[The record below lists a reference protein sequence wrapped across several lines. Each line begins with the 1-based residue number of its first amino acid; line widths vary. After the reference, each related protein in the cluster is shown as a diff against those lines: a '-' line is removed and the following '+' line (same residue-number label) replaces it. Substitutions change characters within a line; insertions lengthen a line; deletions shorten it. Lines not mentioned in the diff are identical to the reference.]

1 MNIVHKDQYVSISF
15 IKENPLNK
23 QVSSL
28 FSEAQLIAEYFM
40 IEFQNVSYA
49 HSKGYGVN
57 NLNMTIEDGDFTFL
71 IGPTGSGKTTLM
83 RLIYFDLLPDTGLVK
98 VNGYMSSKVSQ
109 KMIAKARRS
118 IGMVFQDYKLL
129 GDRNLFDNVALPLH
143 VLGFRSGEIPDRV
156 DEALE
161 LVGLDKKAEHLPNEL
176 SGGEQQRACL
186 ARAIIKEPDVILAD
200 EPTGNLDPVASFE
213 LVRLLETIHE
223 TGTTILMA
231 SHNYNLIKG
240 RGRPIYEIKDGILR
254 VR

>member
-1 MNIVHKDQYVSISF
+1 
-15 IKENPLNK
+15 
-23 QVSSL
+23 
-28 FSEAQLIAEYFM
+28 M

-49 HSKGYGVN
+49 HQKGYGVS
-57 NLNMTIEDGDFTFL
+57 NLNMNIPEGEFAFL

-98 VNGYMSSKVSQ
+98 VNNFFSSKITRR
-109 KMIAKARRS
+109 KIPKARKS

-129 GDRNLFDNVALPLH
+129 KDRNLFENISLPLH
-143 VLGFRSGEIPDRV
+143 VLGFKGQEINNRV
-156 DEALE
+156 EEVLD
-161 LVGLDKKAEHLPNEL
+161 LVGLSGKEDHLSNEL

-200 EPTGNLDPVASFE
+200 EPTGNLDPGASFE
-213 LVRLLETIHE
+213 LVRLLETLHE

-240 RGRPIYEIKDGILR
+240 RGRPIYELKDGILR

>member
-1 MNIVHKDQYVSISF
+1 
-15 IKENPLNK
+15 
-23 QVSSL
+23 
-28 FSEAQLIAEYFM
+28 M

-49 HSKGYGVN
+49 YNKGYGVN
-57 NLNMTIEDGDFTFL
+57 NLNMSIDEGEFTFL

-98 VNGYMSSKVSQ
+98 INGYLSNKLSDRS
-109 KMIAKARRS
+109 ISKARKS

-129 GDRNLFDNVALPLH
+129 GDRNLFENVALPLH
-143 VLGFRSGEIPDRV
+143 VLGFKGGDIPGRV
-156 DEALE
+156 EDALE
-161 LVGLDKKAEHLPNEL
+161 LVGLDGKEHHLPGEL

-186 ARAIIKEPDVILAD
+186 ARAIIKEPEIILAD

-223 TGTTILMA
+223 MGTTILMA

-240 RGRPIYEIKDGILR
+240 RGRPIYELKDGILR

>member
-1 MNIVHKDQYVSISF
+1 
-15 IKENPLNK
+15 
-23 QVSSL
+23 
-28 FSEAQLIAEYFM
+28 M

-57 NLNMTIEDGDFTFL
+57 NLNMTIDDGDFTFL

-83 RLIYFDLLPDTGLVK
+83 RLIYFDILPDTGLVK
-98 VNGYMSSKVSQ
+98 VNGKLSTKMSHRK
-109 KMIAKARRS
+109 IANARKS

-129 GDRNLFDNVALPLH
+129 GDRSLFENIALPLH
-143 VLGFRSGEIPDRV
+143 VLGFSANDISTRV
-156 DEALE
+156 EEALE
-161 LVGLDKKAEHLPNEL
+161 LVGLEKKEKHLPSEL

-186 ARAIIKEPDVILAD
+186 ARAIIKEPDILLAD

-223 TGTTILMA
+223 MGTTILMA

-240 RGRPIYEIKDGILR
+240 RGRPIYELKDGVLR
-254 VR
+254 IR

>member
-1 MNIVHKDQYVSISF
+1 
-15 IKENPLNK
+15 
-23 QVSSL
+23 
-28 FSEAQLIAEYFM
+28 M

-49 HSKGYGVN
+49 YNKGYGVN
-57 NLNMTIEDGDFTFL
+57 NLNMSIDEGEFTFL

-98 VNGYMSSKVSQ
+98 INGYLSNKLTART
-109 KMIAKARRS
+109 IAKARTS

-129 GDRNLFDNVALPLH
+129 GDRNLFENIALPLH
-143 VLGFRSGEIPDRV
+143 VLGFKGGDIPGRV
-156 DEALE
+156 EEALE
-161 LVGLDKKAEHLPNEL
+161 LVGLDGKEQHLPGEL

-186 ARAIIKEPDVILAD
+186 ARAIIKEPEIILAD

-223 TGTTILMA
+223 TGTTIFMA

-240 RGRPIYEIKDGILR
+240 RGRPIYELKDGILR

>member
-1 MNIVHKDQYVSISF
+1 
-15 IKENPLNK
+15 
-23 QVSSL
+23 
-28 FSEAQLIAEYFM
+28 M

-49 HSKGYGVN
+49 YNKGYGVN
-57 NLNMTIEDGDFTFL
+57 NLNMSIEEGEFTFL

-98 VNGYMSSKVSQ
+98 INGFLSNKLSDRS
-109 KMIAKARRS
+109 ISKARKS

-129 GDRNLFDNVALPLH
+129 GDSNLFENVALPLH
-143 VLGFRSGEIPDRV
+143 VLGFKGRDIPGRV
-156 DEALE
+156 EEALE
-161 LVGLDKKAEHLPNEL
+161 LVGLDGKEQHLPDEL

-186 ARAIIKEPDVILAD
+186 ARAIIKEPEIILAD

-240 RGRPIYEIKDGILR
+240 RGRPIYELKDGILR

>member
-1 MNIVHKDQYVSISF
+1 
-15 IKENPLNK
+15 
-23 QVSSL
+23 
-28 FSEAQLIAEYFM
+28 M

-49 HSKGYGVN
+49 YNKGYGVN
-57 NLNMTIEDGDFTFL
+57 NLNMSIDEGEFTFL

-83 RLIYFDLLPDTGLVK
+83 RLIYFDLLPDTGIVK
-98 VNGYMSSKVSQ
+98 INGYLSNKLTARNIS
-109 KMIAKARRS
+109 KARTS

-129 GDRNLFDNVALPLH
+129 GDRNLFENVALPLH
-143 VLGFRSGEIPDRV
+143 VLGFKGGDIPGRV
-156 DEALE
+156 EEALE
-161 LVGLDKKAEHLPNEL
+161 LVGLDGKEQHLPGEL

-186 ARAIIKEPDVILAD
+186 ARAIIKEPEIILAD

-240 RGRPIYEIKDGILR
+240 RGCPIYELKDGILR

>member
-1 MNIVHKDQYVSISF
+1 
-15 IKENPLNK
+15 
-23 QVSSL
+23 
-28 FSEAQLIAEYFM
+28 M

-49 HSKGYGVN
+49 YNKGYGVN
-57 NLNMTIEDGDFTFL
+57 NLNMSIEEGEFTFL

-83 RLIYFDLLPDTGLVK
+83 RLIYFELLPDTGLVK
-98 VNGYMSSKVSQ
+98 INGYLSNKLSDRS
-109 KMIAKARRS
+109 ISKARKS

-129 GDRNLFDNVALPLH
+129 GDRNLFENVALPLH
-143 VLGFRSGEIPDRV
+143 VLGFKGRDIPSRV
-156 DEALE
+156 EEALE
-161 LVGLDKKAEHLPNEL
+161 LVGLDGKEQHLPDEL

-186 ARAIIKEPDVILAD
+186 ARAIIKEPEIILAD

-240 RGRPIYEIKDGILR
+240 RGRPIYELKDGILR

>member
-1 MNIVHKDQYVSISF
+1 
-15 IKENPLNK
+15 
-23 QVSSL
+23 
-28 FSEAQLIAEYFM
+28 M

-49 HSKGYGVN
+49 YNKGYGVN
-57 NLNMTIEDGDFTFL
+57 NLNMSIEEGEFTFL

-98 VNGYMSSKVSQ
+98 INGYLSNKLSDRS
-109 KMIAKARRS
+109 ISKARKS

-129 GDRNLFDNVALPLH
+129 GDRNLFENVALPLH
-143 VLGFRSGEIPDRV
+143 VLGFKGRDIPGRV
-156 DEALE
+156 EEALE
-161 LVGLDKKAEHLPNEL
+161 LVGLDGKKQHLPDEL

-186 ARAIIKEPDVILAD
+186 ARAIIKEPEIILAD

-240 RGRPIYEIKDGILR
+240 RGRPIYELKDGILR

>member
-1 MNIVHKDQYVSISF
+1 
-15 IKENPLNK
+15 
-23 QVSSL
+23 
-28 FSEAQLIAEYFM
+28 M

-57 NLNMTIEDGDFTFL
+57 NLNMTIDDGDFTFL

-98 VNGYMSSKVSQ
+98 VNGKLSTKMSHRK
-109 KMIAKARRS
+109 IANARKS

-129 GDRNLFDNVALPLH
+129 GDRSLFENIALPLH
-143 VLGFRSGEIPDRV
+143 VLGFSAKDISTRV
-156 DEALE
+156 EEALE
-161 LVGLDKKAEHLPNEL
+161 LVGLEKKETHLPSEL

-186 ARAIIKEPDVILAD
+186 ARAIIKEPDILLAD

-223 TGTTILMA
+223 MGTTILMA

-240 RGRPIYEIKDGILR
+240 RGRPIYELKDGVLR
-254 VR
+254 IR